1 MNPSEETTVLPLN
14 TGWRFTEVRPPDSSP
29 NTTLPWM
36 PATVPGHV
44 HDDLARAGV
53 IPDPFSRMQERGVG
67 WVDETDWVYENSFTL
82 ETPPENAYLR
92 FDGLDTIAEIELN
105 GEPLA
110 TTDNMFVEHEFPVG
124 GRLKTGDNRLRV
136 TFRSALRVG
145 RERRAAYAET
155 GEDRLEPHRDIWGPR
170 SFVRKAQ
177 YMYGWD
183 WGPELVSCG
192 IWKGVSLVSVP
203 VARITDWKYDTVFNE
218 DGSATVNFEVSVE
231 RAPGREETPLTVEVG
246 MPVNGVPLTDLPIA
260 NGHGLISTTV
270 SLSIPEPRLWAP
282 VGDGS
287 TERYR
292 TLLAVK
298 SDSTR
303 LDARLTS
310 MVGFRKLELIR
321 EPDKDDKG
329 ESFKF
334 GVNGKDV
341 FIKGANW
348 IPSHSFPSTKTG
360 LKAAEQLER
369 LLRQAGDA
377 GINMLRVWGG
387 GVYES
392 EEFYNICDRLG
403 ILVWQDFPY
412 ACAHYPDTGEHAEAA
427 RAEAVKAVRRLRNHP
442 SLALW
447 CGNNENQWLAAHWP
461 KSTPN
466 VRVLG
471 CHLYDEVLPEVV
483 KQEDPST
490 SYWPSSPFG
499 GDEPNSQDCGDRHD
513 WDVWHGGGDYSKYL
527 QDNSRFVSEFG
538 FASSCGLKAWDS
550 CLAPEDKHPF
560 SDAVKWHNKTGIAY
574 EKYIGFT
581 AEHFPEP
588 RTLEDLIYYTQ
599 LNQSEAL
606 KCGVEH
612 WRRHKGRCWGTIF
625 WQLEDCWPVQS
636 WAVIDSAGEP
646 KAAYFGMKR
655 FYAPILISLVRDGDV
670 VRAHLTND
678 TNEPIKGKVTVR
690 VESFRGERL
699 EKENAIAYVPAN
711 GTAEVDAVNIVCAE
725 GREDEVYVYARFRP
739 EDDGPQVENYMFL
752 AEPKDLHIADP
763 RLTVE
768 VSEKRGKFVV
778 TLTAKRFTPYIWLRL
793 TGDEPGEWSD
803 NHFHLRAGKETT
815 VTLNAPGLSVEEVR
829 SRLVVRHL

>member
-29 NTTLPWM
+29 NTALPWM

-67 WVDETDWVYENSFTL
+67 WVDETDWVYENTFTL
-82 ETPPENAYLR
+82 ETPPANAYLR
-92 FDGLDTIAEIELN
+92 FEGLDTIAEIELN

-110 TTDNMFVEHEFPVG
+110 NTDNMFVEHEFPVG
-124 GRLKTGDNRLRV
+124 GRLKAGENTLKV
-136 TFRSALRVG
+136 TFRSALRIG
-145 RERRAAYAET
+145 RERRAAYAKT
-155 GEDRLEPHRDIWGPR
+155 GEDRLEDHRAVWGPR

-218 DGSATVNFEVSVE
+218 DGSATVAFEVSVE
-231 RAPGREETPLTVEVG
+231 RAPGQEETPLTAAVSFPMHGIPRVLADVPAG
-246 MPVNGVPLTDLPIA
+246 LGRLAVPVKCYVSDAKRWVPNGSGNP
-260 NGHGLISTTV
+260 
-270 SLSIPEPRLWAP
+270 
-282 VGDGS
+282 
-287 TERYR
+287 ERYR
-292 TLLAVK
+292 TLLEL
-298 SDSTR
+298 STSGVA
-303 LDARLTS
+303 LDVRHTS
-310 MVGFRKLELIR
+310 IGLRTVELVR
-321 EPDKDDKG
+321 EPDADGKG
-329 ESFKF
+329 ECFKF
-334 GVNGKDV
+334 RVNGKDV

-348 IPSHSFPSTKTG
+348 IPAHSLPSRLDSYDG
-360 LKAAEQLER
+360 FQHLER
-369 LLRQAGDA
+369 VLTQARDG
-377 GINMLRVWGG
+377 GINMVRVWGG

-392 EEFYNICDRLG
+392 VYFYRLCDSFG

-412 ACAHYPDTGEHAEAA
+412 ACAHYPDTGEYAEEA
-427 RAEAVKAVRRLRNHP
+427 RAEAMKAVRRLRNHP

-466 VRVLG
+466 ARVLG
-471 CHLYDEVLPEVV
+471 SHLYDEVLPEVV
-483 KQEDPST
+483 KQEDAST
-490 SYWPSSPFG
+490 PYCPSSPFG
-499 GDEPNSQDCGDRHD
+499 GDEPNSQDAGDRHD
-513 WDVWHGGGDYSKYL
+513 WDVWHGGGDYTKYL
-527 QDNSRFVSEFG
+527 EDNSRFVSEFG

-550 CLAPEDKHPF
+550 CLAPEDKHPY
-560 SDAVKWHNKTGIAY
+560 SDAVKWHNKTGKKY
-574 EKYIGFT
+574 EEYIGYT
-581 AEHFPEP
+581 AAHFPEP
-588 RTLEDLIYYTQ
+588 RTLEDLVYYTQ
-599 LNQSEAL
+599 LNQAEAL

-646 KAAYFGMKR
+646 KAAYYGMKR
-655 FYAPILISLVRDGDV
+655 FYAPVLISLVRDGDV

-678 TNEPIKGKVTVR
+678 TNEPIRGKVTVR
-690 VESFRGERL
+690 VESFIGERL
-699 EKENAIAYVPAN
+699 EKEDAIAYIPAN

-725 GREDEVYVYARFRP
+725 GREREVYVYARFRP
-739 EDDGPQVENYMFL
+739 EDGGPQIENYMFL
-752 AEPKDLHIADP
+752 AEPKELQMADP
-763 RLTVE
+763 GLSVD
-768 VSEKRGKFVV
+768 VSVTGGGFVV
-778 TLTAKRFTPYIWLRL
+778 TLGAKRFTPYIWLRL

-803 NHFHLRAGKETT
+803 NHFHMRAGKETT
-815 VTLNAPGLSVEEVR
+815 VTLNAPGLSVEDVR

>member
-1 MNPSEETTVLPLN
+1 MNTSEETTVLPLN
-14 TGWRFTEVRPPDSSP
+14 TGWRFTEVRPPGLSP
-29 NTTLPWM
+29 NTALPWM

-53 IPDPFSRMQERGVG
+53 ISDPFSRMQERGVG
-67 WVDETDWVYENSFTL
+67 WVDEADWVYENTFTL
-82 ETPPENAYLR
+82 ETPPANAFLR
-92 FDGLDTIAEIELN
+92 FEGLDTIAEIELN

-110 TTDNMFVEHEFPVG
+110 STDNMFVEHEFAAG
-124 GRLKTGDNRLRV
+124 GRLKAGENTLRV

-155 GEDRLEPHRDIWGPR
+155 GEDRLEPHRDVWGPR

-218 DGSATVNFEVSVE
+218 DGSATVNFEVTVE
-231 RAPGREETPLTVEVG
+231 RAPGQDDTPLTVEADPQFQG
-246 MPVNGVPLTDLPIA
+246 AGR
-260 NGHGLISTTV
+260 STTIV
-270 SLSIPEPRLWAP
+270 PTGARTTTATLTLSLADPPLWEPIGNGKRNNTGLAL
-282 VGDGS
+282 
-287 TERYR
+287 
-292 TLLAVK
+292 TLK
-298 SDSTR
+298 SG
-303 LDARLTS
+303 DARVDHYGAY
-310 MVGFRKLELIR
+310 VGLRTMALIR
-321 EPDKDDKG
+321 EPDKDGKG

-334 GVNGKDV
+334 RVNGKDV

-348 IPSHSFPSTKTG
+348 IPAHSFPSRSEVEEG
-360 LKAAEQLER
+360 DPQILR
-369 LLRQAGDA
+369 LLGRAKLA

-392 EEFYNICDRLG
+392 DQFYTLCDRMG

-412 ACAHYPDTGEHAEAA
+412 ACAHYPDTGEYAEAA

-447 CGNNENQWLAAHWP
+447 CGNNENQWLSADWP

-466 VRVLG
+466 ARVLG
-471 CHLYDEVLPEVV
+471 SHLYDEVLPEVV
-483 KQEDPST
+483 RQEDPST
-490 SYWPSSPFG
+490 PYWPSSPFG

-513 WDVWHGGGDYSKYL
+513 WDVWHGGGDYTKYL
-527 QDNSRFVSEFG
+527 TDNSRFVSEFG

-550 CLAPEDKHPF
+550 CLAPEDKHPY
-560 SDAVKWHNKTGIAY
+560 SNAVKWHFKTGIDY

-588 RTLEDLIYYTQ
+588 RTLEDLVYYTQ
-599 LNQSEAL
+599 LNQAEAL

-612 WRRHKGRCWGTIF
+612 WRRHKGRCWGTIV

-646 KAAYFGMKR
+646 KAAYYGMKR
-655 FYAPILISLVRDGDV
+655 FYAPVLISLVRDGDV

-690 VESFRGERL
+690 VETFRGERM
-699 EKENAIAYVPAN
+699 EKETAIAFIPAN

-739 EDDGPQVENYMFL
+739 EDDGPQAENYMFL

-763 RLTVE
+763 SLTVE
-768 VSEKRGKFVV
+768 VSEKAGKFVV
-778 TLTAKRFTPYIWLRL
+778 SLSAKRFTPYIWLRL
-793 TGDEPGEWSD
+793 TGDEVGEWSD
-803 NHFHLRAGKETT
+803 NHFHLRPGKETT
-815 VTLNAPGLSVEEVR
+815 VTLTTGLSLEEVR